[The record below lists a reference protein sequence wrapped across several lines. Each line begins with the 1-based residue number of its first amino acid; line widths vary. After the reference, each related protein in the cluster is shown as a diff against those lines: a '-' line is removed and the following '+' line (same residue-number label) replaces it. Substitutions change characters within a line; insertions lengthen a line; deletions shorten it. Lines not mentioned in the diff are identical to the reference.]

1 MRYRFDVEQG
11 VAGWNVVR
19 RSFYSAGRLKEKSAP
34 AHVFADEQNA
44 RHIADAYN
52 QELRAK
58 GRFLSDEELVKSIR
72 PKC

>member
-1 MRYRFDVEQG
+1 M
-11 VAGWNVVR
+11 
-19 RSFYSAGRLKEKSAP
+19 KEKSAP